1 MRLVRF
7 ARPDESIGWGLQ
19 VQYGIQDLTLA
30 DPTLPLSTVELIAK
44 WKTFLPRIQSLAKKL
59 GTSEQPLR
67 VLCPIDTPRK
77 ILCIGLNYR
86 DHAIE
91 TKAPI
96 PDEPIVFCKM
106 PTAMVGPDE
115 PIVLPRVSSEVD
127 YEAELVLV
135 IGHSMKSVSEEDA
148 VAGIFG
154 YSVGHDVSARDWQKG
169 KPGKQWFLGK
179 SFDTFAPLGPSIVTA
194 DEVPDTSNLRIQCR
208 INGETLQDS
217 TTKELI
223 FKPAQLVSYISQVMT
238 LDPGDVIYTGTPP
251 GVGMARTPPRF
262 LKDGDIVEIEIE
274 SVGLLSN
281 PVVQEK

>member
-106 PTAMVGPDE
+106 PTAMVGPNE

-135 IGHSMKSVSEEDA
+135 IGHTMKSVSEEDA

-238 LDPGDVIYTGTPP
+238 LDAGDVIYTGTPP
-251 GVGMARTPPRF
+251 GVGMARTPARF

>member
-135 IGHSMKSVSEEDA
+135 IGHTMKSVSEQDA

-179 SFDTFAPLGPSIVTA
+179 SFDTFAPLGPAIVTA

>member
-7 ARPDESIGWGLQ
+7 ARADESVGWGLQ
-19 VQYGIQDLTLA
+19 SQFGIQDLSLA
-30 DPTLPLSTVELIAK
+30 DPTLPRSVVEVISK
-44 WKTFLPRIQSLAKKL
+44 WKSLLPRIQSLAKKL
-59 GTSEQPLR
+59 GVSDQPLR
-67 VLCPIDTPRK
+67 ILCPIDQPGK

-96 PDEPIVFCKM
+96 PSEPIVFCKM
-106 PTAMVGPDE
+106 PPAMIGPNE
-115 PIVLPRVSSEVD
+115 PIVLPKPSNEVD

-135 IGHSMKSVSEEDA
+135 IGSKMKNVSEEA
-148 VAGIFG
+148 AMQGVFG
-154 YSVGHDVSARDWQKG
+154 YTVGHDVSARDWQKG

-179 SFDTFAPLGPSIVTA
+179 SFDTFAPLGPSIVTT
-194 DEVPDTSNLRIQCR
+194 DEVPSTDNLRIQCR

-223 FKPAQLVSYISQVMT
+223 FSPAQIISYISQVMT
-238 LDPGDVIYTGTPP
+238 LEPGDVIYTGTPP

-262 LKDGDIVEIEIE
+262 LKAGDVVEIEVE
-274 SVGLLSN
+274 SLGILSN
-281 PVVQEK
+281 PVIDE

>member
-44 WKTFLPRIQSLAKKL
+44 WKTYLPRIASLAKKL

-115 PIVLPRVSSEVD
+115 PILLPRVSSEVD

-135 IGHSMKSVSEEDA
+135 IGHPMKSVSEEDA

-179 SFDTFAPLGPSIVTA
+179 SFDTFAPLGPAIVTA
-194 DEVPDTSNLRIQCR
+194 DEVSDTSNLRIQCR

-238 LDPGDVIYTGTPP
+238 LDAGDVIYTGTPP

>member
-44 WKTFLPRIQSLAKKL
+44 WKTYLPRIASLAKKL

-115 PIVLPRVSSEVD
+115 PILLPRVSSEVD

-135 IGHSMKSVSEEDA
+135 IGQPMKSVSEEDA

-154 YSVGHDVSARDWQKG
+154 YSVGHDVRLAIG
-169 KPGKQWFLGK
+169 KKESLANSGSLASPLTPSPRSDPRSLPPMKFPIRV
-179 SFDTFAPLGPSIVTA
+179 TFVFNAVSTA
-194 DEVPDTSNLRIQCR
+194 
-208 INGETLQDS
+208 
-217 TTKELI
+217 
-223 FKPAQLVSYISQVMT
+223 KPCKT
-238 LDPGDVIYTGTPP
+238 RRP
-251 GVGMARTPPRF
+251 
-262 LKDGDIVEIEIE
+262 K
-274 SVGLLSN
+274 N
-281 PVVQEK
+281 

>member
-44 WKTFLPRIQSLAKKL
+44 WKTYLPRIASLAKKL

-115 PIVLPRVSSEVD
+115 PILLPRVSSEVD

-135 IGHSMKSVSEEDA
+135 IGHPMKSVSEEDA

-179 SFDTFAPLGPSIVTA
+179 SFDTFAPLGPAIVTA
-194 DEVPDTSNLRIQCR
+194 DEVSDTSNLRIQCR

-238 LDPGDVIYTGTPP
+238 LDAGDVIYTGTPP

-281 PVVQEK
+281 PVVQER

>member
-44 WKTFLPRIQSLAKKL
+44 WKTYLPRIASLAKKL

-115 PIVLPRVSSEVD
+115 PILLPRVSSEVD

-135 IGHSMKSVSEEDA
+135 VGHPMKSVSEEDA

-179 SFDTFAPLGPSIVTA
+179 SFDTFAPLGPAIVTA
-194 DEVPDTSNLRIQCR
+194 DEVSDTSNLRIQCR

-238 LDPGDVIYTGTPP
+238 LDAGDVIYTGTPP

>member
-44 WKTFLPRIQSLAKKL
+44 WKTYLPRIASLAKKL

-115 PIVLPRVSSEVD
+115 PILLPRVSSEVD

-135 IGHSMKSVSEEDA
+135 IGQPMKSVSEEDA

-179 SFDTFAPLGPSIVTA
+179 SFDTFAPLGPAIVTA

-238 LDPGDVIYTGTPP
+238 LDAGDVIYTGTPP

>member
-30 DPTLPLSTVELIAK
+30 DPTLPLSTVELISK
-44 WKTFLPRIQSLAKKL
+44 WKTYLPRLQSLAKKL

-77 ILCIGLNYR
+77 ILCIGINYR

-106 PTAMVGPDE
+106 PTAMIGPDE
-115 PIVLPRVSSEVD
+115 PIILPRVSSEVD
-127 YEAELVLV
+127 FEAELVLV
-135 IGHSMKSVSEEDA
+135 IGQTMKSVSESNA
-148 VAGIFG
+148 MNGVFG

-179 SFDTFAPLGPSIVTA
+179 SFDTFAPLGPAIVTS
-194 DEVPDTSNLRIQCR
+194 DEVPDTSRLRIQCR
-208 INGETLQDS
+208 INGETMQDS

-223 FKPAQLVSYISQVMT
+223 FNPAQLVAYISQVMT
-238 LDPGDVIYTGTPP
+238 LHPGDVIYTGTPP

-262 LKDGDIVEIEIE
+262 LQDGDVVEIEIE
-274 SVGLLSN
+274 SVGVLRN
-281 PVVQEK
+281 PVVQER

>member
-7 ARPDESIGWGLQ
+7 SRPDESIGWGLQ

-44 WKTFLPRIQSLAKKL
+44 WKTYLPRIQSLAKKL
-59 GTSEQPLR
+59 GTSEQPPR

-106 PTAMVGPDE
+106 PTSMIGPDA
-115 PIVLPRVSSEVD
+115 PIVLPPVSNEVD
-127 YEAELVLV
+127 FEAELVLV
-135 IGHSMKSVSEEDA
+135 IGQTMKSVSEADA
-148 VAGIFG
+148 TAGIFG

-179 SFDTFAPLGPSIVTA
+179 SFDTFAPLGPAIVTA
-194 DEVPDTSNLRIQCR
+194 DEVPDTSRLRIQCR
-208 INGETLQDS
+208 INGETMQDS
-217 TTKELI
+217 TTQELI
-223 FKPAQLVSYISQVMT
+223 FQPAQLVSYISQVMT

-262 LKDGDIVEIEIE
+262 LREGDVVEIEIE
-274 SVGLLSN
+274 SVGILSN
-281 PVVQEK
+281 PVIQGQ